1 MVHEDLRPAMQ
12 RGVGAGQIVN
22 AEAGALGESTN
33 SNHLQR
39 HIVGEEEVGGGTL
52 VLAIVR
58 DGWVE
63 LRQQEARLGAILV
76 ALDIH
81 WHREALLPAMAQ
93 EQRQDTPSGTHS
105 STKACGSRRA
115 AAGGGQQ
122 EARGK
127 LGWLHREQ
135 HCGVLLRGVE

>member
-39 HIVGEEEVGGGTL
+39 HIVSEEEVGGGTL

-63 LRQQEARLGAILV
+63 LRQKEARLGAVLV

-81 WHREALLPAMAQ
+81 RDWEALLPPMPQ
-93 EQRQDTPSGTHS
+93 EQRQ
-105 STKACGSRRA
+105 
-115 AAGGGQQ
+115 
-122 EARGK
+122 
-127 LGWLHREQ
+127 
-135 HCGVLLRGVE
+135 